1 MERAAASD
9 KQALTNLRA
18 EEATLTS
25 AKATLEQALAEANAE
40 KDALALKVSNHGA
53 VAVEVAA
60 VLRAREE
67 RIDELEALVA
77 TTARDVKRLCRLHD
91 QDKTFIDHLQ
101 RVIGSR
107 NADISKGKED
117 LALATSSAKEHSR
130 RAKRADAEATKLR
143 ATAEQLRTSLDI
155 ANRTLTRR
163 DEDSDEDDFADAGDS
178 SSAGGSSVSHHH
190 NHHHHQYQQQQ
201 EKLALLEEQLAEA
214 KAQLLA
220 GRPGASKVLVAV
232 GTQTS

>member
-1 MERAAASD
+1 MRSERILARC
-9 KQALTNLRA
+9 T
-18 EEATLTS
+18 TS
-25 AKATLEQALAEANAE
+25 V
-40 KDALALKVSNHGA
+40 DGH
-53 VAVEVAA
+53 AVEVEK
-60 VLRAREE
+60 V
-67 RIDELEALVA
+67 
-77 TTARDVKRLCRLHD
+77 
-91 QDKTFIDHLQ
+91 
-101 RVIGSR
+101 
-107 NADISKGKED
+107 
-117 LALATSSAKEHSR
+117 SA
-130 RAKRADAEATKLR
+130 
-143 ATAEQLRTSLDI
+143 RTSLDI